1 MIATNFSVQ
10 NAQWKMRDKKCKM
23 GGLRISHFAFFILHF
38 AFASQSRAQEPATLV
53 AREEAALRAA
63 AARVADSVVQI
74 RTIGGL
80 DTVGRTLLADGPTTG
95 LVISADGYIVSS
107 AFNFVQQPASILVTF
122 SSGKQL
128 PAELVATDHSRML
141 VLLKAAGVSDLAV
154 PEIAPA
160 NEIRVGQWAVA
171 VGRTFRS
178 DRTNVTVGIVSALDR
193 MFGKALQTDA
203 DVSMANYGG
212 PLVDIRGRVL
222 GIIVPMAPQATSEV
236 AGVEWYDSGIGFA
249 VPLAIIGE
257 RLEKMKQGD
266 DQHAGILGIGL
277 LPKNPH
283 VAPAELAAVRPDSP
297 AGKAGLRKG
306 DRIVEID
313 GKPIRTQTDL
323 RFALGPRYGGES
335 VKVVFER
342 GSDRTQRE
350 IALVGELPAFRHAFL
365 GILPMR
371 LAGQATTNNGGEPG
385 DEDES
390 EDETGDD
397 KDEASDEKN
406 DEANSTSSNANA
418 KGSRSDHSGVSVRMV
433 YAGSPAEKAGVQSGD
448 RIVRINETEVGSIE
462 GAIAELNN
470 VAPGSE
476 VVLQL
481 ERVGKSM
488 DFKLI
493 ASRLPTSMPSEL
505 PAAYDVRDAKLG
517 EKPADAAR
525 SEPPATARGETSE
538 LKLPEF
544 PQQCQIYLPMTHDD
558 GRALGLLLWLHAP
571 GNVNADEV
579 IRDWQEICDRDG
591 LILVVPTPTQADRWD
606 RTELEYLRRVLD
618 RVVKQHKVDPHRV
631 VAYGEA
637 GGGAMAWLLAI
648 SGRDVI
654 RGVAISAAPLPRQ
667 LKVPPSEPTLR
678 LAVFAALP
686 SAGDLSVQIGQGL
699 QKFSEAGYPV
709 TTLANVNE
717 SGKLTSSE
725 HNDLARWIDSLDR
738 F

>member
-1 MIATNFSVQ
+1 MMASGFPAQNVQ
-10 NAQWKMRDKKCKM
+10 CKMLNKKCNIV
-23 GGLRISHFAFFILHF
+23 GLRILHFAFFILHF
-38 AFASQSRAQEPATLV
+38 AFASQSRAQEPASLV

-63 AARVADSVVQI
+63 AERVADSVVQI

-80 DTVGRTLLADGPTTG
+80 DTIGRTLLADGPTTG

-122 SSGKQL
+122 ASGKQA

-222 GIIVPMAPQATSEV
+222 GVIVPMAPQATSEV

-249 VPLAIIGE
+249 VPLATIGE

-306 DRIVEID
+306 DRVVEID

-342 GSDRTQRE
+342 GSDRRQRE

-371 LAGQATTNNGGEPG
+371 PVSQTKTNRSAEPKNGNDTKAE
-385 DEDES
+385 EE
-390 EDETGDD
+390 
-397 KDEASDEKN
+397 KASAEKN
-406 DEANSTSSNANA
+406 DGENSKSPNAND
-418 KGSRSDHSGVSVRMV
+418 KESRSGHGGIRVRMV
-433 YAGSPAEKAGVQSGD
+433 YAGSPAEKAGVQAGD
-448 RIVRINETEVGSIE
+448 RIVRINETEVGSIGE
-462 GAIAELNN
+462 AIAELNN
-470 VAPGSE
+470 SAPGSE

-481 ERVGKSM
+481 ERAGASM
-488 DFKLI
+488 DFKLV
-493 ASRLPTSMPSEL
+493 ASRLPTNVPSEL
-505 PAAYDVRDAKLG
+505 PAAYDVGDAKAG
-517 EKPADAAR
+517 DEPTAAADTE
-525 SEPPATARGETSE
+525 SPATTKGEISE

-544 PQQCQIYLPMTHDD
+544 PQQCQIYMPATHDD
-558 GRALGLLLWLHAP
+558 GRALGLLLWLRAP
-571 GNVNADEV
+571 GNADADEV
-579 IRDWQEICDRDG
+579 IRDWQGICDRDG
-591 LILVVPTPTQADRWD
+591 LIIVVPSSAEADRWE
-606 RTELEYLRRVLD
+606 RPELEYLRRVLD
-618 RVVKQHKVDPHRV
+618 RVVKQYKIDAHRV
-631 VAYGEA
+631 VTYGEA

-654 RGVAISAAPLPRQ
+654 RGVATSAAPLPRQ
-667 LKVPPSEPTLR
+667 IKVPPNEPMQR
-678 LAVFAALP
+678 LAVLATLP
-686 SAGDLSVQIGQGL
+686 SAGDVAVQIGQGL

-725 HNDLARWIDSLDR
+725 RDELARWIDSLDQ

>member
-1 MIATNFSVQ
+1 
-10 NAQWKMRDKKCKM
+10 
-23 GGLRISHFAFFILHF
+23 
-38 AFASQSRAQEPATLV
+38 RAQEPASLV

-80 DTVGRTLLADGPTTG
+80 DTIGRTLLADGPTTG

-107 AFNFVQQPASILVTF
+107 AFNFVQQPASILITF
-122 SSGKQL
+122 ASGKQA
-128 PAELVATDHSRML
+128 PAALVATDHSRML

-160 NEIRVGQWAVA
+160 SEIRVGQWAVA

-249 VPLAIIGE
+249 VPLAAIGE
-257 RLEKMKQGD
+257 RLETMKQGD
-266 DQHAGILGIGL
+266 DQNAGILGIGL

-323 RFALGPRYGGES
+323 RFALGPRYGGEN

-342 GSDRTQRE
+342 GSERTQRQ

-371 LAGQATTNNGGEPG
+371 LAGKATASNDGEPG
-385 DEDES
+385 KDDES
-390 EDETGDD
+390 NGEENDSDD
-397 KDEASDEKN
+397 
-406 DEANSTSSNANA
+406 STSSNDND
-418 KGSRSDHSGVSVRMV
+418 KKSSGSLSGVGVRMV
-433 YAGSPAEKAGVQSGD
+433 CPGSPAEEAGVQAGD
-448 RIVRINETEVGSIE
+448 RIVRINETEVDSI
-462 GAIAELNN
+462 GDAIAELNN
-470 VAPGSE
+470 SAPGSE
-476 VVLQL
+476 VVVQL
-481 ERVGKSM
+481 VRAGKSM
-488 DFKLI
+488 DFKLV
-493 ASRLPTSMPSEL
+493 ASRLPTSVPSEL
-505 PAAYDVRDAKLG
+505 PAAYDVGDAKAG
-517 EKPADAAR
+517 EDPAAAAK
-525 SEPPATARGETSE
+525 SEPPATTKGETSE

-544 PQQCQIYLPMTHDD
+544 PQQCQIYMPATHDD
-558 GRALGLLLWLHAP
+558 GRALGLLLWLRAP
-571 GNVNADEV
+571 GNADADEV

-591 LILVVPTPTQADRWD
+591 LIIVVPSSAEVDRWE
-606 RTELEYLRRVLD
+606 RPELEYLRRVLD
-618 RVVKQHKVDPHRV
+618 RVVKQYKIDPHRV

-654 RGVAISAAPLPRQ
+654 RGVATSAAPLPRQ
-667 LKVPPSEPTLR
+667 IKVPPSEPTQR
-678 LAVFAALP
+678 LAVWAALP

-699 QKFSEAGYPV
+699 QKLSEAGYPV
-709 TTLANVNE
+709 TTLASGNE
-717 SGKLTSSE
+717 SGSLTASE
-725 HNDLARWIDSLDR
+725 HNELARWIDTLDR